1 MNQLLTTQIGLSFD
15 RQRGKFILTINEKQI
30 QQNVCEFLQT
40 ISFLVG
46 KDVEEHIMNPDST
59 YDHVRLPVTAAGMVL
74 TLELKQFINVR
85 EVYRHQLF
93 LLKLEDMLM
102 RKGVHFSRLF

>member
-1 MNQLLTTQIGLSFD
+1 MVQILAPHIGLSFN
-15 RQRGKFILTINEKQI
+15 RQHGKFMLTIDERQI

-46 KDVEEHIMNPDST
+46 KDVEEHILNPDSAF
-59 YDHVRLPVTAAGMVL
+59 DHVRLPVTAAGLVL
-74 TLELKQFINVR
+74 TLELKQFIAVR
-85 EVYRHQLF
+85 EAYRHQLF
-93 LLKLEDMLM
+93 LLKLEDLLM